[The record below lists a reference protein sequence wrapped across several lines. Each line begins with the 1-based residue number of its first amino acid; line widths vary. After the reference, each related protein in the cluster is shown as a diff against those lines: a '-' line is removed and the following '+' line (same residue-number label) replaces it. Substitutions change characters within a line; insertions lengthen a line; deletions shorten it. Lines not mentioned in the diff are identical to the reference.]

1 MVKLTVGFSRLVI
14 SFREF
19 SLHSVYLLFSVFM
32 LFFLVGLHSVVDYDA
47 TPAPIFVG
55 NITGEPFIDVYGN
68 MLTTTTPEPDFI
80 PTTGSSITIPTVAM
94 PNITLDEIPEPE
106 VTCKACETLTRQLTP
121 VDKTDAAAQASQAKA
136 WLKQI
141 LGR

>member
-1 MVKLTVGFSRLVI
+1 
-14 SFREF
+14 
-19 SLHSVYLLFSVFM
+19 
-32 LFFLVGLHSVVDYDA
+32 
-47 TPAPIFVG
+47 VG